1 MKNVASFDVQVQ
13 KKLSGTQ
20 GNFELD
26 LAFQSEAGD
35 SIAFFG
41 PSGVGKTSVLRML
54 AGLASPDHGR
64 IVFDDQVWFDSLL
77 GINLPT
83 RARAIGMVFQNY
95 ALFPHLNVRDNVA
108 FAVDKNENAWIE
120 HLLEMS
126 DLQNLRFQ
134 AIQQLS
140 GGQKQRVALARALAR
155 KPKLL
160 LLDEPLSALDQH
172 VRMQMQDHLLMMHR
186 EFGFTMMLVS
196 HDLAEVFKLTQ
207 KVIQLDAGAVVRS
220 GSPQQVF
227 LQQTTQGKLHL
238 QAQVLAIR
246 SEEIVYILSLLVG
259 QEIIEI
265 IASHEDVKR
274 LKVGDKIA
282 ISTKAFSPQI
292 TRLNPIN

>member
-1 MKNVASFDVQVQ
+1 MTIKAFLDVQVQ

-26 LAFQSEAGD
+26 VAFQSGASD
-35 SIAFFG
+35 SVALYG
-41 PSGVGKTSVLRML
+41 PSGAGKTSVLRML
-54 AGLASPDHGR
+54 AGLTAPDHGR
-64 IVFDDQVWFDSLL
+64 IVFDDEVWFDSLL

-83 RARAIGMVFQNY
+83 HARSIGMVFQNY
-95 ALFPHLNVRDNVA
+95 ALFPHLNVQDNVA
-108 FAVDKNENAWIE
+108 FAVDKSANAWVE
-120 HLLEMS
+120 QLLEMS

-134 AIQQLS
+134 SIQQLS

-186 EFGFTMMLVS
+186 EFGLTMILVS
-196 HDLAEVFKLTQ
+196 HEVAEVFKLAQ
-207 KVIQLDAGAVVRS
+207 KVVQLDAGSIVRC

-246 SEEIVYILSLLVG
+246 AEEIVYILSLLVG

-274 LKVGDKIA
+274 LKVGDRIA

-292 TRLNPIN
+292 TRLN

>member
-1 MKNVASFDVQVQ
+1 MTRKAFLDVQVQ

-26 LAFQSEAGD
+26 VAFQSAASD
-35 SIAFFG
+35 SVALFG
-41 PSGVGKTSVLRML
+41 PSGAGKTSVLRML
-54 AGLASPDHGR
+54 AGLTAPDHGR
-64 IVFDDQVWFDSLL
+64 IVFDDEVWFDSLQ

-83 RARAIGMVFQNY
+83 HARSIGMVFQNY

-108 FAVDKNENAWIE
+108 FAVEKGANAWVE
-120 HLLEMS
+120 QLLEMS

-134 AIQQLS
+134 SIQQLS

-172 VRMQMQDHLLMMHR
+172 VRIQMQDHLLMMHK
-186 EFGFTMMLVS
+186 EFGLTMMLVS
-196 HDLAEVFKLTQ
+196 HEVAEVFKLAQ
-207 KVIQLDAGAVVRS
+207 KVIQLEEGAIVRC

-238 QAQVLAIR
+238 HAQVLAIR
-246 SEEIVYILSLLVG
+246 AEEIVYILSLLVG

-292 TRLNPIN
+292 TRLNPNF

>member
-1 MKNVASFDVQVQ
+1 MTNKAFLDVQVQ

-26 LAFQSEAGD
+26 LAFQSGATD
-35 SIAFFG
+35 SIALFG
-41 PSGVGKTSVLRML
+41 PSGAGKTSVLRML
-54 AGLASPDHGR
+54 AGLTSPDHGR
-64 IVFDDQVWFDSLL
+64 IVFDDEVWFDSLL

-83 RARAIGMVFQNY
+83 HARSIGMVFQNY
-95 ALFPHLNVRDNVA
+95 ALFPHLNVQDNVA
-108 FAVDKNENAWIE
+108 FAVDKSANAWVE
-120 HLLEMS
+120 QLLEMS

-134 AIQQLS
+134 SIQQLS

-186 EFGFTMMLVS
+186 EFGLTMILVS
-196 HDLAEVFKLTQ
+196 HEVAEVFKLAQ
-207 KVIQLDAGAVVRS
+207 KVIQLEAGAIVRS

-227 LQQTTQGKLHL
+227 LQQTSQGKLHL
-238 QAQVLAIR
+238 HAQVLAIR

-265 IASHEDVKR
+265 IASHEDVKK
-274 LKVGDKIA
+274 LKVGDRIA

-292 TRLNPIN
+292 TRLN

>member
-1 MKNVASFDVQVQ
+1 MTIKAFLDVQVQ

-26 LAFQSEAGD
+26 LAFQSGASD
-35 SIAFFG
+35 SVALYG
-41 PSGVGKTSVLRML
+41 PSGAGKTSVLRML
-54 AGLASPDHGR
+54 AGLTAPDHGR
-64 IVFDDQVWFDSLL
+64 IVFDDEVWFDSLL

-83 RARAIGMVFQNY
+83 HARSIGMVFQNY
-95 ALFPHLNVRDNVA
+95 ALFPHLNVQDNVA
-108 FAVDKNENAWIE
+108 FAVDRSANVWVEQ
-120 HLLEMS
+120 LLEMS

-134 AIQQLS
+134 SIQQLS

-186 EFGFTMMLVS
+186 EFGLTMILVS
-196 HDLAEVFKLTQ
+196 HEVAEVFKLAQ
-207 KVIQLDAGAVVRS
+207 KVIQLDAGSIVRC

-227 LQQTTQGKLHL
+227 LQQTSQGKLHL

-246 SEEIVYILSLLVG
+246 AEEIVYILSLLVG

-274 LKVGDKIA
+274 LKVGDRIA

-292 TRLNPIN
+292 TRLN

>member
-1 MKNVASFDVQVQ
+1 MTTKAFLDVQVH

-26 LAFQSEAGD
+26 LAFQSDATD
-35 SIAFFG
+35 SVALFG

-54 AGLASPDHGR
+54 AGLTSPDHGR
-64 IVFDDQVWFDSLL
+64 IVFDDEVWFDSLL

-83 RARAIGMVFQNY
+83 HARSIGMVFQNY
-95 ALFPHLNVRDNVA
+95 ALFPHLNVQDNVA
-108 FAVDKNENAWIE
+108 FAVDKSANAWVE
-120 HLLEMS
+120 QLLEMS
-126 DLQNLRFQ
+126 NLQNLRFQ
-134 AIQQLS
+134 SIQQLS

-186 EFGFTMMLVS
+186 EFGLTMILVS
-196 HDLAEVFKLTQ
+196 HEVAEVFKLAQ
-207 KVIQLDAGAVVRS
+207 KVIQLEAGAIVRS

-227 LQQTTQGKLHL
+227 LQQTSQGKLHL
-238 QAQVLAIR
+238 HAQVLAIR

-265 IASHEDVKR
+265 IASHEEVKK
-274 LKVGDKIA
+274 LKVGDRIA

-292 TRLNPIN
+292 TRLN

>member
-1 MKNVASFDVQVQ
+1 MTNKAFLDVQVQ

-26 LAFQSEAGD
+26 LAFQSGATD
-35 SIAFFG
+35 SIALFG
-41 PSGVGKTSVLRML
+41 SSGAGKTSVLRML
-54 AGLASPDHGR
+54 AGLTSPDHGR
-64 IVFDDQVWFDSLL
+64 IVFDDEVWFDSLL

-83 RARAIGMVFQNY
+83 HARSIGMVFQNY
-95 ALFPHLNVRDNVA
+95 ALFPHLNVQDNVA
-108 FAVDKNENAWIE
+108 FAVDKSANAWVE
-120 HLLEMS
+120 QLLEMS

-134 AIQQLS
+134 SIQQLS

-186 EFGFTMMLVS
+186 EFGLTMILVS
-196 HDLAEVFKLTQ
+196 HEVAEVFKLAQ
-207 KVIQLDAGAVVRS
+207 KVIQLEAGAIVRS

-227 LQQTTQGKLHL
+227 LQQTSQGKLHL
-238 QAQVLAIR
+238 HAQVLAIR

-265 IASHEDVKR
+265 IASHEDVKK
-274 LKVGDKIA
+274 LKVGDRIA

-292 TRLNPIN
+292 TRLN